1 MIETVWEIQMLVLSD
16 RQLGS
21 PVGFVIHKVPYS
33 LKVVS
38 LKVVSG
44 NFEFWFEPLHH
55 IFSYNTLPC
64 QCFPGRKGARGVR
77 KATFLGENGK

>member
-16 RQLGS
+16 HQLGS
-21 PVGFVIHKVPYS
+21 PVGFVKIHKVPF
-33 LKVVS
+33 S

-64 QCFPGRKGARGVR
+64 QCFPGREGARGVR
-77 KATFLGENGK
+77 KATF